1 MASVVSK
8 RIGLMRY
15 GVMLFSLAYLGLS
28 IATAIYILALKKSI
42 IVTTIAIYCYI
53 QVCAN
58 WRAMFVNSNKDYGI
72 QVEEGLEQDIHN
84 FCPEC
89 NIYKNKKSHHCPLC
103 ECCVLRHDHHC
114 FFLGTCIGLNN
125 QRYFVILCLYTG
137 VGSLYLS
144 LQIFLTSDWV
154 FNRWFNYLELFMP
167 FGYAFSLAR
176 TTTLSSAYMVIV
188 YNLSATI
195 GMFCMYMFGLQ
206 VHLLSQSVTWHEF
219 NSKTHVSKNQ
229 QILTTWSNLP
239 SPAVTHD
246 RLIDMEDQGG
256 SSSLFKLQ
264 ICCILSAFNSS
275 LFFSINDKIEPNK
288 NGNLVDSSV
297 STMRT
302 TQKCKKLNRT
312 ARGGHF

>member
-1 MASVVSK
+1 MAPVISK

-15 GVMLFSLAYLGLS
+15 GVMLFSLAYLCLS
-28 IATAIYILALKKSI
+28 IATAIYILTLKRSI
-42 IVTTIAIYCYI
+42 VVTIIAIYCYV

-58 WRAMFVNSNKDYGI
+58 WRAMFANSNKDYGI
-72 QVEEGLEQDIHN
+72 QVEEGLEQNIHN
-84 FCPEC
+84 FCSEC

-144 LQIFLTSDWV
+144 LQIFLASDWV

-176 TTTLSSAYMVIV
+176 TTTLSGAYLVIV

-229 QILTTWSNLP
+229 QILTTWSNFTTNFGHGLLHFIVPVMSGFLP
-239 SPAVTHD
+239 SSKGKFP
-246 RLIDMEDQGG
+246 
-256 SSSLFKLQ
+256 
-264 ICCILSAFNSS
+264 
-275 LFFSINDKIEPNK
+275 
-288 NGNLVDSSV
+288 
-297 STMRT
+297 RT
-302 TQKCKKLNRT
+302 KSDERVY
-312 ARGGHF
+312 